1 MKKKY
6 LFYYEMKTGEKIA
19 YLIKDCQ
26 RPESTKVWRILIF
39 NLINEDQIKK
49 ISYIETVN
57 ALPSQFITISPIKI
71 WIV

>member
-19 YLIKDCQ
+19 YSIKDCQ

-39 NLINEDQIKK
+39 NLINEDKIKK
-49 ISYIETVN
+49 IAYIETAEAV
-57 ALPSQFITISPIKI
+57 AAQFITVSPIKI
-71 WIV
+71 WIN